1 MGGFFTKE
9 GIQMKYNFDEIID
22 RRGTNAL
29 NTDGFR
35 GYIFHAG
42 PEKKFPYADDEFVRM
57 WVADM
62 EFSVPPSILDALR
75 ARVDRRIFG
84 YTSLFTDDY
93 YNSFSRWCRN
103 RYSWDFPKEQLCMSP
118 GIVPALYE
126 IVADVTSPDEKIL
139 IATPA
144 YGNFKYA
151 TIDNKRTL
159 VTTALKCDKGFFS
172 LDLADFAAK
181 AADPAVRL
189 VIWCNPHNPTG
200 RMWTEDE
207 LQRVSEIIRKH
218 NLWVVSDE
226 IHCDLIRTGRK
237 HIPLGKI
244 MPDYQRLVTCMAPS
258 KTFDIAGLMFSNI
271 IIRDEKLR
279 ETFRDNDR
287 IGQEVNPLSLAAAQ
301 AAYEDGGEWLEE
313 LKLYLDD
320 NFSFL
325 VNFLRENIPK
335 AVCRIPE
342 ATYLAWVDFRAVLP
356 KETNLSEFFANNA
369 GVLLEGGN
377 ALFVGN
383 AEGFVRLNLAMP
395 RSIIKT
401 GLERMAAA
409 IKKHNG

>member
-1 MGGFFTKE
+1 
-9 GIQMKYNFDEIID
+9 MKYNFDEIID

-62 EFSVPPSILDALR
+62 EFSVPPAIINALR

-93 YNSFSRWCRN
+93 YSSFSRWCRN

-126 IVADVTSPDEKIL
+126 IVADVTSPDEKVL

-144 YGNFKYA
+144 YGNFKHA
-151 TIDNKRTL
+151 TLDNKRTL
-159 VTTALKCDKGFFS
+159 VTTALKNHNGFFS
-172 LDLADFAAK
+172 LDLEDFAAK

-200 RMWTEDE
+200 RMWAEAE
-207 LQRVSEIIRKH
+207 LQKVADIIKKY
-218 NLWVVSDE
+218 NLWVISDE
-226 IHCDLIRTGRK
+226 IHCDLIRTGRT
-237 HIPLGKI
+237 HIPLGKV
-244 MPDYQRLVTCMAPS
+244 MADYGRLITCMSPS
-258 KTFDIAGLMFSNI
+258 KTFNIAGLMFSNI

-279 ETFRDNDR
+279 ETFRNNDR

-301 AAYEDGGEWLEE
+301 AAYEGGGEWLEE

-325 VNFLRENIPK
+325 VKFLQENIPQ
-335 AVCRIPE
+335 AVCRVPE

-356 KETNLSEFFANNA
+356 KGTNLSEFFANNA

-383 AEGFVRLNLAMP
+383 AEGFARLNLAMP

-409 IKKHNG
+409 IKKYNG